1 VTRICRL
8 KDAVGE
14 QEACTTQ
21 CAFWEPGGAVLAGRC
36 AFEGLDLGARSDL
49 AADLLAVRRRL
60 EVLEERDDRQL
71 RALFHR
77 LLNTDDE

>member
-1 VTRICRL
+1 VARTCRL
-8 KDAVGE
+8 KNALGE
-14 QEACTTQ
+14 LEACTAQ

-36 AFEGLDLGARSDL
+36 AFENLDLGGRSDV
-49 AADLLAVRRRL
+49 AADLLALRRRL
-60 EVLEERDDRQL
+60 EQLGERDDREL